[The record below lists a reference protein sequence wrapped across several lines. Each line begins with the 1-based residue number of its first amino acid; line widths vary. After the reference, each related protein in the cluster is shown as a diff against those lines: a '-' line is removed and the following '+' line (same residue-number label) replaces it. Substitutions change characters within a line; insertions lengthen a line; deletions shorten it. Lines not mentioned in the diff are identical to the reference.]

1 MNTIE
6 VVLDRAKELN
16 RKGDLN
22 RDLEVLLCHCINKS
36 RAWLYSHSEY
46 IVTDFQ
52 VEKFF
57 DLVLK
62 RIRGIPVAYLIGRRE
77 FWSLELEVNESTL
90 IPRPETELLV
100 QWALDLNLPENS
112 RVLDL
117 GTGSGAIALALAFER
132 PDWEVLAV
140 DCCGSALSVA
150 KENAM
155 KLQLDSVSFL
165 ESNWYESLTKT
176 TYWDLVISNPPYVDN
191 KARIPNDLYFEPA
204 TALYS
209 SNSGLSDLTKVIF
222 ESKDYLK
229 SSGFLILEHGFDQG
243 RDVRKTLETAGYFGI
258 ETKIDLAGLERATG
272 GRNVE

>member
-46 IVTDFQ
+46 IVTDLQ

-112 RVLDL
+112 KVLDL

-132 PDWEVLAV
+132 PDWEILAV

-176 TYWDLVISNPPYVDN
+176 MYWDLVISNPPYVDN
-191 KARIPNDLYFEPA
+191 KGRIPNDLHFEPA

>member
-6 VVLDRAKELN
+6 VVLERAKQLN

-36 RAWLYSHSEY
+36 RAWLYAHSEY
-46 IVTDFQ
+46 FVTDLQ
-52 VEKFF
+52 VEQFF
-57 DLVLK
+57 NLVF
-62 RIRGIPVAYLIGRRE
+62 RRNRGIPVAYLIGRRE

-117 GTGSGAIALALAFER
+117 GTGSGAIALALASER
-132 PDWEVLAV
+132 RDWEILAV
-140 DCCGSALSVA
+140 DCCRKALSVA
-150 KENAM
+150 KRNAA
-155 KLQLDSVSFL
+155 KLELDSVIFL

-176 TYWDLVISNPPYVDN
+176 KYWNLIICNPPYVDS
-191 KARIPNDLYFEPA
+191 RSQIPDNLHFEPA

-209 SNSGLSDLTKVIF
+209 SNSGMSDLTKVIS

-229 SSGFLILEHGFDQG
+229 LSGFLILEHGFDQAG
-243 RDVRKTLETAGYFGI
+243 DVRQALEKVGYFGI
-258 ETKIDLAGLERATG
+258 ETKLDLAGLERATG
-272 GRNVE
+272 GRNAQ